1 MKKFVLFILL
11 LTSLTSNAKTVKVG
25 DLWFDLHEKN
35 NTAYVTSSD
44 DGDYYSGDIVIPE
57 YVIVENVEYK
67 VTGIGFIAF
76 KNCTK
81 LTSVV
86 IPNNVTS
93 IESYAFEN
101 CRELAS
107 VEMPSSVTFIGNA
120 AFRDCWKLTE
130 ITIPKGVTY
139 IQSCTFSNCNSL
151 LSVTIPDGVTNI
163 DWHAFYQ
170 CDKLTSLTIPNSVTY
185 VGDGAFSYS
194 KAIETIVL
202 GSGVKEIGDNPFD
215 GCTGLK
221 NVYCYA
227 EECPITFS
235 SLAMGFVWQSRCPIL
250 HVPNTSIEAYRADTY
265 WNDKW
270 AFRDIVALTDEEA
283 SVEPMLN
290 DDNIISECY
299 QINGQRIG
307 QPTKGLNIIKKGSKS
322 TKVLIK

>member
-25 DLWFDLHEKN
+25 DLWFDLYEKN
-35 NTAYVTSSD
+35 NTAFVTSPD
-44 DGDYYSGDIVIPE
+44 DGGSYSGDIVIPE

-67 VTGIGFIAF
+67 VTVIGAF
-76 KNCTK
+76 SFRNCTK

-93 IESYAFEN
+93 IGSAAFEN

-107 VEMPSSVTFIGNA
+107 VEMPSSVTEIWGS

-130 ITIPKGVTY
+130 ITIPIGVTY
-139 IQSCTFSNCNSL
+139 IHSGTFENCNGL

-163 DWHAFYQ
+163 DGYAFSS
-170 CDKLTSLTIPNSVTY
+170 CNKLTSLTIPNSVTY
-185 VGDGAFSYS
+185 VGDGAFSCS
-194 KAIETIVL
+194 DAIETIVL
-202 GSGVKEIGDNPFD
+202 GSGVKEIGNNPFN

-221 NVYCYA
+221 DVYCYA
-227 EECPITFS
+227 EECPTTFF
-235 SLAMGFVWQSRCPIL
+235 SLQMGFLSQSRCPIL
-250 HVPNTSIEAYRADTY
+250 HVPNTSIEAYKADTY